1 MVLGDLMR
9 ALHDEI
15 VPKLSIAMGKLELNE
30 NQWLNSL
37 GSSTDKTHGDITL
50 PCHTF
55 SKFFRK
61 SPNDIAIEIANNLG
75 PELSEIV
82 EINIVNGFLN
92 FKARNSWISKKISS
106 MNLDPRLGVG
116 LENRKTI
123 VIDYSSPNIAKRMH
137 VGHLRSTVIGDA
149 LSRILSFKGH
159 NVVGENHIG
168 DWGTPFGMLI
178 EHFIECDKNNIGD
191 IDLSTFYR
199 EARYKFENIDN
210 FALRSR
216 KRVVKLQSRDEET
229 IDLWQKLVDLSL
241 VNFNLIYQML
251 GVLLNDDNL
260 AGESIYEDLLP
271 EVVKRLESK
280 NLIVESEGALVVFP
294 DGWYNRENDPLP
306 LIIRKSDG
314 GYNYATT
321 DLACIINR
329 VESIECNE
337 MLYVVGAEQSQ
348 HFSMVFQVAKDAEF
362 MDETIKAVHVPFGL
376 VMGSDGKKLASRE
389 GKVIT
394 LKELLEESVL
404 RAEKLIIEKN
414 PSMSALERNKVSKMI
429 GIGAIKYAD
438 LSIDRNKNYVFDW
451 DKMLSFDGNTAP
463 YLQYAHARICSIFR
477 KSSVSRESTIYS
489 EILVVNDF
497 EKSLSKS
504 IIRFSESIDE
514 TINSYSPHRLA
525 VYLHHLAQDFA
536 SFYEN
541 CPVLDTNDETTM
553 NSRLALCNLTARTLK
568 KGLEL
573 LGIETPTNM

>member
-1 MVLGDLMR
+1 MR
-9 ALHDEI
+9 ELHNEI
-15 VPKLSIAMGKLELNE
+15 VPKLSTAMVKLGLNE

-50 PCHTF
+50 PCHTL
-55 SKFFRK
+55 SKILRK
-61 SPNDIAIEIANNLG
+61 SPNDIAIEIANNTDS
-75 PELSEIV
+75 ELSEIV

-92 FKARNSWISKKISS
+92 FKAKNSWISKKVSS
-106 MNLDPRLGVG
+106 MNSDPRLGVE
-116 LENRKTI
+116 LEDRKTI

-149 LSRILSFKGH
+149 LSRIFSFKGH

-178 EHFIECDKNNIGD
+178 EHFIECDNNNVGE
-191 IDLSTFYR
+191 IDLSTFYK
-199 EARYKFENIDN
+199 EARYKFDN
-210 FALRSR
+210 VDDFALRSR
-216 KRVVKLQSRDEET
+216 QRVVKLQSRDAET
-229 IDLWQKLVDLSL
+229 IDLWQKLVDFSL
-241 VNFNLIYQML
+241 VNFNSVYQML

-271 EVVKRLESK
+271 EVVKRLESQD
-280 NLIVESEGALVVFP
+280 LIVESEGALVVFP
-294 DGWYNRENDPLP
+294 DGWYNRENEPLP
-306 LIIRKSDG
+306 LIIRKGDG

-348 HFSMVFQVAKDAEF
+348 HFSMVFQVANDAKF
-362 MDETIKAVHVPFGL
+362 MDEKIKAVHVSFGL

-389 GKVIT
+389 GKAIT
-394 LKELLEESVL
+394 LEELLEESVN
-404 RAEKLIIEKN
+404 RAEKLILEKN
-414 PSMSALERNKVSKMI
+414 SSMSDSDRKKVSKMI

-451 DKMLSFDGNTAP
+451 DKMLSFEGNTAP

-477 KSSVSRESTIYS
+477 KSSIPRESTFNS

-504 IIRFSESIDE
+504 IIGFSESIDE

-541 CPVLDTNDETTM
+541 CPVLVSNDEAKM

-568 KGLEL
+568 TGLGL
-573 LGIETPTNM
+573 LGIETPENM

>member
-1 MVLGDLMR
+1 MR
-9 ALHDEI
+9 ELHNEI
-15 VPKLSIAMGKLELNE
+15 VPKLSTAMVELGLNE

-50 PCHTF
+50 PCHTL
-55 SKFFRK
+55 SKILRK
-61 SPNDIAIEIANNLG
+61 SPNDIAIAIANNLDS
-75 PELSEIV
+75 ELSEIA

-92 FKARNSWISKKISS
+92 FKAKNSWISKKISS
-106 MNLDPRLGVG
+106 MNSDPRLGVE

-149 LSRILSFKGH
+149 LSRIFSFKGH

-178 EHFIECDKNNIGD
+178 EHFIECDNNNVGE
-191 IDLSTFYR
+191 IDLSTFYK
-199 EARYKFENIDN
+199 EARYKFENIDD

-216 KRVVKLQSRDEET
+216 QRVVKLQSRDAET
-229 IDLWQKLVDLSL
+229 IDLWQKLVDFSL
-241 VNFNLIYQML
+241 VNFNSVYQML

-271 EVVKRLESK
+271 EVVKRLESQD
-280 NLIVESEGALVVFP
+280 LIVESEGALVVFP
-294 DGWYNRENDPLP
+294 DGWYNRENEPLP
-306 LIIRKSDG
+306 LIIRKGDG

-348 HFSMVFQVAKDAEF
+348 HFSMVFQVAKDAKF
-362 MDETIKAVHVPFGL
+362 MDEKTRAVHVSFGL

-389 GKVIT
+389 GKAIT
-394 LKELLEESVL
+394 LEELLEESVN
-404 RAEKLIIEKN
+404 RAEKLILEKN
-414 PSMSALERNKVSKMI
+414 SSMSDSDRKKVSKMI

-477 KSSVSRESTIYS
+477 KSSISRESTFNS

-504 IIRFSESIDE
+504 LIGFSESIDE

-541 CPVLDTNDETTM
+541 CPVLISNDEAKM

-568 KGLEL
+568 TGLGL
-573 LGIETPTNM
+573 LGIETPENM

>member
-9 ALHDEI
+9 ELHNEI
-15 VPKLSIAMGKLELNE
+15 VPKLSTAMVKLGLND
-30 NQWLNSL
+30 NQWLSSL

-50 PCHTF
+50 PCHPL
-55 SKFFRK
+55 SKILRK
-61 SPNDIAIEIANNLG
+61 SPNDIAIEIANNLDS
-75 PELSEIV
+75 ELSEIV

-92 FKARNSWISKKISS
+92 FKAKNSWISKKISS
-106 MNLDPRLGVG
+106 MNSDPRLGVE

-123 VIDYSSPNIAKRMH
+123 VIDYSSPNIAKKMH

-149 LSRILSFKGH
+149 LSRIFSFKGH

-178 EHFIECDKNNIGD
+178 EHFIECDNNNVGEIE
-191 IDLSTFYR
+191 LSTFYK

-216 KRVVKLQSRDEET
+216 QRVVKLQSRDAET
-229 IDLWQKLVDLSL
+229 IDLWQKLVDFSL
-241 VNFNLIYQML
+241 VNFNSVYQML

-271 EVVKRLESK
+271 EVVKRLESQ

-294 DGWYNRENDPLP
+294 DGWYNRENEPLP
-306 LIIRKSDG
+306 LIIRKGDG

-348 HFSMVFQVAKDAEF
+348 HFSMVFQVAKDAKF
-362 MDETIKAVHVPFGL
+362 MDEKIKAVHVSFGL

-389 GKVIT
+389 GKAIT
-394 LKELLEESVL
+394 LKELLEESVN
-404 RAEKLIIEKN
+404 RAEKLILEKN
-414 PSMSALERNKVSKMI
+414 SSMSDSDRKKISKMI

-477 KSSVSRESTIYS
+477 KSSISRESTFNS

-504 IIRFSESIDE
+504 IIGFSESIDE

-541 CPVLDTNDETTM
+541 CPVLVSNDETQM

-568 KGLEL
+568 TGLGL
-573 LGIETPTNM
+573 LGIETPENM

>member
-9 ALHDEI
+9 ELHNEI
-15 VPKLSIAMGKLELNE
+15 VPKLSTAMVKLGLND
-30 NQWLNSL
+30 NQWLSSL

-50 PCHTF
+50 PCHTL
-55 SKFFRK
+55 SKILRK
-61 SPNDIAIEIANNLG
+61 SPNDIAIEIANNLDS
-75 PELSEIV
+75 ELSEIV

-92 FKARNSWISKKISS
+92 FKAKNSWISKKISS
-106 MNLDPRLGVG
+106 MNSDPRLGVE

-123 VIDYSSPNIAKRMH
+123 VIDYSSPNIAKKMH

-149 LSRILSFKGH
+149 LSRIFSFKGH

-178 EHFIECDKNNIGD
+178 EHFIECDNNNVGEIE
-191 IDLSTFYR
+191 LSTFYK
-199 EARYKFENIDN
+199 EARYKFENIDD

-216 KRVVKLQSRDEET
+216 QRVVKLQSRDAET
-229 IDLWQKLVDLSL
+229 IDLWQKLVDFSL
-241 VNFNLIYQML
+241 VNFNSVYQML

-271 EVVKRLESK
+271 EVVKRLESQ

-294 DGWYNRENDPLP
+294 DGWYNRENEPLP
-306 LIIRKSDG
+306 LIIRKGDG

-348 HFSMVFQVAKDAEF
+348 HFSMVFQVAKDAKF
-362 MDETIKAVHVPFGL
+362 MDEKIKAVHVSFGL

-389 GKVIT
+389 GKAIT
-394 LKELLEESVL
+394 LKELLEESVN
-404 RAEKLIIEKN
+404 RAEKLILEKN
-414 PSMSALERNKVSKMI
+414 SSMSDSDRKKISKMI

-477 KSSVSRESTIYS
+477 KSSISRESTFNS
-489 EILVVNDF
+489 EILVINDF

-504 IIRFSESIDE
+504 IIGFSESIDE

-541 CPVLDTNDETTM
+541 CPVLVSNDETQM

-568 KGLEL
+568 TGLGL
-573 LGIETPTNM
+573 LGIETPENM

>member
-1 MVLGDLMR
+1 MR
-9 ALHDEI
+9 ELHNEI
-15 VPKLSIAMGKLELNE
+15 VPKLSTAMVKLGLNE

-37 GSSTDKTHGDITL
+37 GSSTDRTHGDITL
-50 PCHTF
+50 PCHTL
-55 SKFFRK
+55 SKILRK
-61 SPNDIAIEIANNLG
+61 SPNDIAIAIANNLDS
-75 PELSEIV
+75 ELSEIA

-92 FKARNSWISKKISS
+92 FKAQNSWISKKISS
-106 MNLDPRLGVG
+106 MNSDPRLGVD
-116 LENRKTI
+116 LENGKTI

-178 EHFIECDKNNIGD
+178 EHFIECDNNNVGE
-191 IDLSTFYR
+191 IDLSTFYK
-199 EARYKFENIDN
+199 EARYKFENIDD

-216 KRVVKLQSRDEET
+216 QRVVKLQSRDAET
-229 IDLWQKLVDLSL
+229 IDLWQKLVDFSL
-241 VNFNLIYQML
+241 VNFNSVYQML

-271 EVVKRLESK
+271 EVVKRLESQ

-294 DGWYNRENDPLP
+294 DGWYNRENEPLP
-306 LIIRKSDG
+306 LIIRKGDG

-348 HFSMVFQVAKDAEF
+348 HFSMVFQVAKDAKF
-362 MDETIKAVHVPFGL
+362 MDEKIKAVHVSFGL

-389 GKVIT
+389 GKAIT
-394 LKELLEESVL
+394 LEELLEESVN
-404 RAEKLIIEKN
+404 RAEKLILEKN
-414 PSMSALERNKVSKMI
+414 SSMSDSDRKKVSKMI

-477 KSSVSRESTIYS
+477 KSSISRESTFNS

-504 IIRFSESIDE
+504 LIGFSESIDE

-541 CPVLDTNDETTM
+541 CPVLVSNDEAKM

-568 KGLEL
+568 TGLGL
-573 LGIETPTNM
+573 LGIETPENM

>member
-9 ALHDEI
+9 ELHNEI
-15 VPKLSIAMGKLELNE
+15 VPKLSTAMVKLGLNE

-50 PCHTF
+50 PCHTL
-55 SKFFRK
+55 SKILRK
-61 SPNDIAIEIANNLG
+61 SPNDIAIAIANNLDS
-75 PELSEIV
+75 ELSDIA

-92 FKARNSWISKKISS
+92 FKAQNSWISKKISS
-106 MNLDPRLGVG
+106 MNSDPRLGVE

-149 LSRILSFKGH
+149 LSRIFSFKGH

-178 EHFIECDKNNIGD
+178 EHFIECDNNNVGE
-191 IDLSTFYR
+191 IDLSTFYK
-199 EARYKFENIDN
+199 EARYKFENIDD

-216 KRVVKLQSRDEET
+216 QRVVKLQSRDAET
-229 IDLWQKLVDLSL
+229 IDLWQKLVDFSL
-241 VNFNLIYQML
+241 VNFNSVYQML

-271 EVVKRLESK
+271 EVVKRLESQG
-280 NLIVESEGALVVFP
+280 LIVESEGALVVFP
-294 DGWYNRENDPLP
+294 DGWYNRENEPLP
-306 LIIRKSDG
+306 LIIRKGDG

-348 HFSMVFQVAKDAEF
+348 HFSMVFQVAKDAKF
-362 MDETIKAVHVPFGL
+362 MDEKIKAVHVSFGL

-389 GKVIT
+389 GKAIT
-394 LKELLEESVL
+394 LEELLEESVN
-404 RAEKLIIEKN
+404 RAEKLILEKN
-414 PSMSALERNKVSKMI
+414 SSMSESDRKKVSKMI

-477 KSSVSRESTIYS
+477 KSSIPRESTFNS

-504 IIRFSESIDE
+504 IIGFSESIDE

-525 VYLHHLAQDFA
+525 IYLHHLAQDFA

-541 CPVLDTNDETTM
+541 CPVLVSNDEAKM

-568 KGLEL
+568 TGLGL
-573 LGIETPTNM
+573 LGIETPENM

>member
-1 MVLGDLMR
+1 MR
-9 ALHDEI
+9 ELHNEI
-15 VPKLSIAMGKLELNE
+15 VPKLSTAMVKLGLNE

-37 GSSTDKTHGDITL
+37 GSSTDRTHGDITL
-50 PCHTF
+50 PCHTL
-55 SKFFRK
+55 SKILRK
-61 SPNDIAIEIANNLG
+61 SPNDIAIAIANNLDS
-75 PELSEIV
+75 ELSEIA

-92 FKARNSWISKKISS
+92 FKAQNSWISKKISS
-106 MNLDPRLGVG
+106 MNSDPRLGVD
-116 LENRKTI
+116 LENGKTI

-178 EHFIECDKNNIGD
+178 EHFIECDNNNVGE
-191 IDLSTFYR
+191 IDLSTFYK
-199 EARYKFENIDN
+199 EARYKFENIDD

-216 KRVVKLQSRDEET
+216 QRVVKLQSRDAET
-229 IDLWQKLVDLSL
+229 IDLWKKLVDFSL
-241 VNFNLIYQML
+241 VNFNSVYQML

-271 EVVKRLESK
+271 EVVKRLESQD
-280 NLIVESEGALVVFP
+280 LIVESEGALVVFP
-294 DGWYNRENDPLP
+294 DGWYNRENEPLP
-306 LIIRKSDG
+306 LIIRKGDG

-348 HFSMVFQVAKDAEF
+348 HFSMIFQVAKDAKF
-362 MDETIKAVHVPFGL
+362 MDEKIKAVHVSFGL

-389 GKVIT
+389 GKAIT
-394 LKELLEESVL
+394 LKELLEESVN
-404 RAEKLIIEKN
+404 RAEKLILEKN
-414 PSMSALERNKVSKMI
+414 SSMSDSDRKKVSKMI

-477 KSSVSRESTIYS
+477 KSSISRESTFNS

-504 IIRFSESIDE
+504 IIGFSESIDE

-541 CPVLDTNDETTM
+541 CPVLVSNDEAKM

-568 KGLEL
+568 TGLGL
-573 LGIETPTNM
+573 LGIETPENM

>member
-1 MVLGDLMR
+1 MR
-9 ALHDEI
+9 ELLNEI
-15 VPKLSIAMGKLELNE
+15 VPNLSVAMEKLELNDD
-30 NQWLNSL
+30 QWVNLL
-37 GSSTDKTHGDITL
+37 GNSTDKVHGDITL

-55 SKFFRK
+55 SKFLRK

-75 PELSEIV
+75 SELSEISD
-82 EINIVNGFLN
+82 INIVNGFLN
-92 FKARNSWISKKISS
+92 FKAKNSWISKKISS
-106 MNLDPRLGVG
+106 LNSDPRLGVE
-116 LENRKTI
+116 LENSKTI

-149 LSRILSFKGH
+149 LSRILLFKGH

-178 EHFIECDKNNIGD
+178 EHFIECDNNNVGE
-191 IDLSTFYR
+191 IDLSTFYK
-199 EARYKFENIDN
+199 EARYKFDNIDE

-216 KRVVKLQSRDEET
+216 KRVVKLQSRDPET
-229 IDLWQKLVDLSL
+229 IDLWQNLVDYSL
-241 VNFNLIYQML
+241 VHFNSVYQML
-251 GVLLNDDNL
+251 GVLLDDDNL
-260 AGESIYEDLLP
+260 AGESMFEELLP

-294 DGWYNRENDPLP
+294 DGWYNRENEPLP
-306 LIIRKSDG
+306 LIIRKGDG

-329 VESIECNE
+329 VESIGCNE

-362 MDETIKAVHVPFGL
+362 MGEEIKAVHVPFGL

-389 GKVIT
+389 GKAIT
-394 LKELLEESVL
+394 LKELLEESVT
-404 RAEKLIIEKN
+404 RAEKLILEKN
-414 PSMSALERNKVSKMI
+414 PSMPDSDRSKVSRMI

-451 DKMLSFDGNTAP
+451 NKMLSFDGNTAP

-477 KSSVSRESTIYS
+477 RTSISRESTIDS

-504 IIRFSESIDE
+504 IIGFSESIDE

-541 CPVLDTNDETTM
+541 CPVLVSDDENTM

-568 KGLEL
+568 TGLGL
-573 LGIETPTNM
+573 LGIETPENM

>member
-1 MVLGDLMR
+1 MKE
-9 ALHDEI
+9 LHNEI
-15 VPKLSIAMGKLELNE
+15 VPKLSTAMMKLGLNE

-50 PCHTF
+50 PCHTL
-55 SKFFRK
+55 SKILRK
-61 SPNDIAIEIANNLG
+61 SPNDIAIEIANNIDS
-75 PELSEIV
+75 ELSEIV

-92 FKARNSWISKKISS
+92 FKAKNSWISKKVSS
-106 MNLDPRLGVG
+106 MNSDPRLGVE
-116 LENRKTI
+116 LEDRKTI

-149 LSRILSFKGH
+149 LSRIFSFKGH

-178 EHFIECDKNNIGD
+178 EHFIECDNNNVGE
-191 IDLSTFYR
+191 IDLSTFYK
-199 EARYKFENIDN
+199 EARYKFDN
-210 FALRSR
+210 VDDFALRSR
-216 KRVVKLQSRDEET
+216 QRVVKLQSRDAET
-229 IDLWQKLVDLSL
+229 IDLWQKLVDFSL
-241 VNFNLIYQML
+241 VNFNSVYQML

-271 EVVKRLESK
+271 EVVKRLESR

-294 DGWYNRENDPLP
+294 EGWFNRENEPLP
-306 LIIRKSDG
+306 LIIRKGDG

-362 MDETIKAVHVPFGL
+362 MDEKIKAVHVSFGL

-389 GKVIT
+389 GKAIT
-394 LKELLEESVL
+394 LKELLEESVN
-404 RAEKLIIEKN
+404 RAEKLILEKN
-414 PSMSALERNKVSKMI
+414 SSMSDSDRKKVSKMI

-477 KSSVSRESTIYS
+477 KSSISRESTFNS

-541 CPVLDTNDETTM
+541 CPVLDSNDEVKM

-568 KGLEL
+568 IGLGL
-573 LGIETPTNM
+573 LGIETPENM

>member
-1 MVLGDLMR
+1 MR
-9 ALHDEI
+9 ELHNEI
-15 VPKLSIAMGKLELNE
+15 VPKLSTAMVKLGLNE

-37 GSSTDKTHGDITL
+37 GSSTDRTHGDITL
-50 PCHTF
+50 PCHTL
-55 SKFFRK
+55 SKILRK
-61 SPNDIAIEIANNLG
+61 SPNDIAIAIANNLDS
-75 PELSEIV
+75 ELSEIA

-92 FKARNSWISKKISS
+92 FKAQNSWISKKISS
-106 MNLDPRLGVG
+106 MNSDPRLGVD
-116 LENRKTI
+116 LENGKTI

-178 EHFIECDKNNIGD
+178 EHFIECDNSNVGEIE
-191 IDLSTFYR
+191 LSTFYK
-199 EARYKFENIDN
+199 EARYKFENIDD

-216 KRVVKLQSRDEET
+216 QRVVKLQSRDAET
-229 IDLWQKLVDLSL
+229 IDLWKKLVDFSL
-241 VNFNLIYQML
+241 VNFNSVYQML

-271 EVVKRLESK
+271 EVVKRLESQD
-280 NLIVESEGALVVFP
+280 LIVESEGALVVFP
-294 DGWYNRENDPLP
+294 DGWYNRENEPLP
-306 LIIRKSDG
+306 LIIRKGDG

-348 HFSMVFQVAKDAEF
+348 HFSMIFQVAKDAKF
-362 MDETIKAVHVPFGL
+362 MDEKIKAVHVSFGL

-389 GKVIT
+389 GKAIT
-394 LKELLEESVL
+394 LEELLEESVN
-404 RAEKLIIEKN
+404 RAEKLILEKN
-414 PSMSALERNKVSKMI
+414 SSMSDSDRKKVSKMI

-477 KSSVSRESTIYS
+477 KSSISRESTFNS

-504 IIRFSESIDE
+504 IIGFSESIDE

-541 CPVLDTNDETTM
+541 CPVLVSNDEAKM

-568 KGLEL
+568 TGLGL
-573 LGIETPTNM
+573 LGIETPENM

>member
-9 ALHDEI
+9 ELHNEI
-15 VPKLSIAMGKLELNE
+15 VPKLSTAMMKLGLNE

-50 PCHTF
+50 PCHTL
-55 SKFFRK
+55 SKILRK
-61 SPNDIAIEIANNLG
+61 SPNDIAIAIANNLDS
-75 PELSEIV
+75 ELSEIA

-92 FKARNSWISKKISS
+92 FKAKNSWISKKISS
-106 MNLDPRLGVG
+106 MNSDPRLGVE

-149 LSRILSFKGH
+149 LSRIFSFKGH

-178 EHFIECDKNNIGD
+178 EHFIECDNNNVGE
-191 IDLSTFYR
+191 IDLSTFYK
-199 EARYKFENIDN
+199 EARYKFENIDD

-216 KRVVKLQSRDEET
+216 QRVVKLQSRDAET
-229 IDLWQKLVDLSL
+229 IDLWQKLVDFSL
-241 VNFNLIYQML
+241 VNFNSVYQML

-271 EVVKRLESK
+271 EVVKRLESQD
-280 NLIVESEGALVVFP
+280 LIVESEGALVVFP
-294 DGWYNRENDPLP
+294 DGWYNRENEPLP
-306 LIIRKSDG
+306 LIIRKGDG

-348 HFSMVFQVAKDAEF
+348 HFSMVFQVAKDAKF
-362 MDETIKAVHVPFGL
+362 MDEKTKAVHVSFGL

-389 GKVIT
+389 GKAIT
-394 LKELLEESVL
+394 LEELLEESVN
-404 RAEKLIIEKN
+404 RAEKLILEKN
-414 PSMSALERNKVSKMI
+414 SSMSDSDRKKVSKMI

-477 KSSVSRESTIYS
+477 KSSISRESTFNS

-504 IIRFSESIDE
+504 IIGFSESIDE

-541 CPVLDTNDETTM
+541 CPVLISNDEAKM

-568 KGLEL
+568 TGLGL
-573 LGIETPTNM
+573 LGIETPENM

>member
-1 MVLGDLMR
+1 MR
-9 ALHDEI
+9 ELHNEI
-15 VPKLSIAMGKLELNE
+15 VPKLSTAMVKLGLND
-30 NQWLNSL
+30 NQWLSSL

-50 PCHTF
+50 PCHTL
-55 SKFFRK
+55 SKILRK
-61 SPNDIAIEIANNLG
+61 SPNDIAIEIANNLDS
-75 PELSEIV
+75 ELSEIV
-82 EINIVNGFLN
+82 DINIVNGFLN
-92 FKARNSWISKKISS
+92 FKAKNSWISKKISS
-106 MNLDPRLGVG
+106 MNSDPRLGVE

-149 LSRILSFKGH
+149 LSRIYSFKGH

-178 EHFIECDKNNIGD
+178 EHFIECDNSNVGEIE
-191 IDLSTFYR
+191 LSTFYK
-199 EARYKFENIDN
+199 EARYKFENIDD

-216 KRVVKLQSRDEET
+216 QRVVKLQSRDAET
-229 IDLWQKLVDLSL
+229 IDLWQKLVDFSL
-241 VNFNLIYQML
+241 VNFNSVYQML

-271 EVVKRLESK
+271 EVVKRLESQ

-294 DGWYNRENDPLP
+294 DGWYNRENEPLP
-306 LIIRKSDG
+306 LIIRKGDG

-348 HFSMVFQVAKDAEF
+348 HFSMVFQVAKDAKF
-362 MDETIKAVHVPFGL
+362 MDEKIKAVHVSFGL

-389 GKVIT
+389 GKAIT
-394 LKELLEESVL
+394 LKELLEESVN
-404 RAEKLIIEKN
+404 RAEKLILEKN
-414 PSMSALERNKVSKMI
+414 SSMSDSDRKKISKMI

-477 KSSVSRESTIYS
+477 KSSISRESTFNS

-504 IIRFSESIDE
+504 LIGFSESIDE

-541 CPVLDTNDETTM
+541 CPVLVSNDETQM

-568 KGLEL
+568 TGLGL
-573 LGIETPTNM
+573 LGIETPENM

>member
-9 ALHDEI
+9 ELHNEI
-15 VPKLSIAMGKLELNE
+15 VPKLSTAMVELGLNE

-50 PCHTF
+50 PCHTL
-55 SKFFRK
+55 SKILRK
-61 SPNDIAIEIANNLG
+61 SPNDIAIAIANNLDS
-75 PELSEIV
+75 ELSEIA

-92 FKARNSWISKKISS
+92 FKAKNSWISKKISS
-106 MNLDPRLGVG
+106 MNSDPRLGVE

-149 LSRILSFKGH
+149 LSRIFSFKGH

-178 EHFIECDKNNIGD
+178 EHFIECDNNNVGE
-191 IDLSTFYR
+191 IDLSTFYK
-199 EARYKFENIDN
+199 EARYKFENIDD

-216 KRVVKLQSRDEET
+216 QRVVKLQSRDAET
-229 IDLWQKLVDLSL
+229 IDLWQKLVDFSL
-241 VNFNLIYQML
+241 VNFNSVYQML

-271 EVVKRLESK
+271 EVVKRLESQD
-280 NLIVESEGALVVFP
+280 LIVESEGALVVFP
-294 DGWYNRENDPLP
+294 DGWYNRENEPLP
-306 LIIRKSDG
+306 LIIRKGDG

-348 HFSMVFQVAKDAEF
+348 HFSMVFQVAKDAKF
-362 MDETIKAVHVPFGL
+362 MDEKTKAVHVSFGL

-389 GKVIT
+389 GKAIT
-394 LKELLEESVL
+394 LEELLEESVN
-404 RAEKLIIEKN
+404 RAEKLILEKN
-414 PSMSALERNKVSKMI
+414 SSMSDSDRKKVSKMI

-477 KSSVSRESTIYS
+477 KSSISRESTFNS

-504 IIRFSESIDE
+504 IIRFSE
-514 TINSYSPHRLA
+514 
-525 VYLHHLAQDFA
+525 
-536 SFYEN
+536 
-541 CPVLDTNDETTM
+541 
-553 NSRLALCNLTARTLK
+553 
-568 KGLEL
+568 
-573 LGIETPTNM
+573 

>member
-1 MVLGDLMR
+1 MR
-9 ALHDEI
+9 ELHNEI
-15 VPKLSIAMGKLELNE
+15 VPKLSTAMVELGLNE

-50 PCHTF
+50 PCHTL
-55 SKFFRK
+55 SKILRK
-61 SPNDIAIEIANNLG
+61 SPNDIAIAIANNLDS
-75 PELSEIV
+75 ELSEIA

-92 FKARNSWISKKISS
+92 FKAKNSWISKKISS
-106 MNLDPRLGVG
+106 MNSDPRLGVE

-149 LSRILSFKGH
+149 LSRIFSFKGH

-178 EHFIECDKNNIGD
+178 EHFIECDNNNVGE
-191 IDLSTFYR
+191 IDLSTFYK
-199 EARYKFENIDN
+199 EARYKFENIDD

-216 KRVVKLQSRDEET
+216 QRVVKLQSRDAET
-229 IDLWQKLVDLSL
+229 IDLWQKLVDFSL
-241 VNFNLIYQML
+241 VNFNSVYQML

-271 EVVKRLESK
+271 EVVKRLESQD
-280 NLIVESEGALVVFP
+280 LIVESEGALVVFP
-294 DGWYNRENDPLP
+294 DGWYNRENEPLP
-306 LIIRKSDG
+306 LIIRKGDG

-348 HFSMVFQVAKDAEF
+348 HFSMVFQVAKDAKF
-362 MDETIKAVHVPFGL
+362 MDEKIKAVHVSFGL

-389 GKVIT
+389 GKAIT
-394 LKELLEESVL
+394 LEELLEESVN
-404 RAEKLIIEKN
+404 RAEKLILEKN
-414 PSMSALERNKVSKMI
+414 SSMSESDRKKVSKMI

-477 KSSVSRESTIYS
+477 KSSISRESTFNS

-504 IIRFSESIDE
+504 IIGFSESIDE

-541 CPVLDTNDETTM
+541 CPVLISNDEAKM

-568 KGLEL
+568 TGLGL
-573 LGIETPTNM
+573 LGIETPENM

>member
-1 MVLGDLMR
+1 MR
-9 ALHDEI
+9 ELHNEI
-15 VPKLSIAMGKLELNE
+15 VPKLSTAMVKLGLNE

-50 PCHTF
+50 PCHTL
-55 SKFFRK
+55 SKILRK
-61 SPNDIAIEIANNLG
+61 SPNDIAIAIANNLDS
-75 PELSEIV
+75 ELSEIA

-92 FKARNSWISKKISS
+92 FKAKNSWISKKISS
-106 MNLDPRLGVG
+106 MNSDPRLGVE

-149 LSRILSFKGH
+149 LSRIFSFKGH

-178 EHFIECDKNNIGD
+178 EHFIECDNNNIGE
-191 IDLSTFYR
+191 IELSTFYK
-199 EARYKFENIDN
+199 EARYKFENIDD

-216 KRVVKLQSRDEET
+216 QRVVKLQSRDAET
-229 IDLWQKLVDLSL
+229 IDLWQKLVDFSL
-241 VNFNLIYQML
+241 VNFNSVYQML

-271 EVVKRLESK
+271 EVVKRLESQD
-280 NLIVESEGALVVFP
+280 LIVESEGALVVFP
-294 DGWYNRENDPLP
+294 DGWYNRENEPLP
-306 LIIRKSDG
+306 LIIRKGDG

-348 HFSMVFQVAKDAEF
+348 HFSMVFQVANDAKF
-362 MDETIKAVHVPFGL
+362 MDEKIKAVHVSFGL

-389 GKVIT
+389 GKAIT
-394 LKELLEESVL
+394 LEELLEESVN
-404 RAEKLIIEKN
+404 RAEKLILEKN
-414 PSMSALERNKVSKMI
+414 SSMSDSDRKKVSKMI

-451 DKMLSFDGNTAP
+451 DKMLSFEGNTAP

-477 KSSVSRESTIYS
+477 KSSISRESTFNS

-504 IIRFSESIDE
+504 IIGFSESIDE

-541 CPVLDTNDETTM
+541 CPVLVSNDEAKM

-568 KGLEL
+568 TGLGL
-573 LGIETPTNM
+573 LGIETPENM

>member
-1 MVLGDLMR
+1 MR
-9 ALHDEI
+9 ELHNEI
-15 VPKLSIAMGKLELNE
+15 VPKLSTAMVKLGLNE

-50 PCHTF
+50 PCHTL
-55 SKFFRK
+55 SKILRK
-61 SPNDIAIEIANNLG
+61 SPNDIAIAIANNLDS
-75 PELSEIV
+75 ELSEIA

-92 FKARNSWISKKISS
+92 FKAQNSWISKKISS
-106 MNLDPRLGVG
+106 MNSDPRLGVE

-123 VIDYSSPNIAKRMH
+123 VIDYSSPNIAKKMH

-149 LSRILSFKGH
+149 LSRIFSFKGH

-178 EHFIECDKNNIGD
+178 EHFIECDNNNVGE
-191 IDLSTFYR
+191 IDLSTFYK
-199 EARYKFENIDN
+199 EARYKFENIDD

-216 KRVVKLQSRDEET
+216 QRVVKLQSRDAET
-229 IDLWQKLVDLSL
+229 IDLWQKLVDFSL
-241 VNFNLIYQML
+241 VNFNSVYQML

-271 EVVKRLESK
+271 EVVKRLESQD
-280 NLIVESEGALVVFP
+280 LIVESEGALVVFP
-294 DGWYNRENDPLP
+294 DGWYNRENEPLP
-306 LIIRKSDG
+306 LIIRKGDG

-348 HFSMVFQVAKDAEF
+348 HFSMVFQVAKDAKF
-362 MDETIKAVHVPFGL
+362 MDEKIKAVHVSFGL

-389 GKVIT
+389 GKAIT
-394 LKELLEESVL
+394 LEELLEESVN
-404 RAEKLIIEKN
+404 RAEKLILEKN
-414 PSMSALERNKVSKMI
+414 SSMSESDRKTVSKMI

-477 KSSVSRESTIYS
+477 KSSIPRESTFNS

-504 IIRFSESIDE
+504 IIGFSESIDE

-541 CPVLDTNDETTM
+541 CPVLVSNDEAKM

-568 KGLEL
+568 TGLGL
-573 LGIETPTNM
+573 LGIETPENM

>member
-1 MVLGDLMR
+1 MR
-9 ALHDEI
+9 ELHNEI
-15 VPKLSIAMGKLELNE
+15 VPKLSTAMVELGLNE

-50 PCHTF
+50 PCHTL
-55 SKFFRK
+55 SKILRK
-61 SPNDIAIEIANNLG
+61 SPNDIAIAIANNLDS
-75 PELSEIV
+75 ELSEIA

-92 FKARNSWISKKISS
+92 FKAQNSWISKKISS
-106 MNLDPRLGVG
+106 MNSDPRLGVE

-149 LSRILSFKGH
+149 LSRIFSFKGH

-178 EHFIECDKNNIGD
+178 EHFIECDNNNVGE
-191 IDLSTFYR
+191 IDLSTFYK
-199 EARYKFENIDN
+199 EARYKFENIDD

-216 KRVVKLQSRDEET
+216 QRVVKLQSRDAET
-229 IDLWQKLVDLSL
+229 IDLWQKLVDFSL
-241 VNFNLIYQML
+241 VNFNSVYQML

-271 EVVKRLESK
+271 EVVKRLESQD
-280 NLIVESEGALVVFP
+280 LIVESEGALVVFP
-294 DGWYNRENDPLP
+294 DGWYNRENEPLP
-306 LIIRKSDG
+306 LIIRKGDG

-348 HFSMVFQVAKDAEF
+348 HFSMVFQVAKDAKF
-362 MDETIKAVHVPFGL
+362 MDEKIKAVHVSFGL

-389 GKVIT
+389 GKAIT
-394 LKELLEESVL
+394 LEELLEESVN
-404 RAEKLIIEKN
+404 RAEKLILEKN
-414 PSMSALERNKVSKMI
+414 SSMSESDRKKVSKMI

-477 KSSVSRESTIYS
+477 KSSIPRESTFNS

-497 EKSLSKS
+497 EESLSKS
-504 IIRFSESIDE
+504 IIGFSESIDE

-536 SFYEN
+536 SFYAN
-541 CPVLDTNDETTM
+541 CPVLVSNDEAKM

-568 KGLEL
+568 TGLGL
-573 LGIETPTNM
+573 LGIETPENM

>member
-1 MVLGDLMR
+1 MR
-9 ALHDEI
+9 ELHNEI
-15 VPKLSIAMGKLELNE
+15 VPKLSTAMVELGLNE

-50 PCHTF
+50 PCHTL
-55 SKFFRK
+55 SKILRK
-61 SPNDIAIEIANNLG
+61 SPNDIAIAIANNLDS
-75 PELSEIV
+75 ELSEIA

-92 FKARNSWISKKISS
+92 FKAKNSWISKKISS
-106 MNLDPRLGVG
+106 MNSDPRLGVE

-149 LSRILSFKGH
+149 LSRIFSFKGH

-178 EHFIECDKNNIGD
+178 EHFIECDNNNVGEIE
-191 IDLSTFYR
+191 LSTFYK
-199 EARYKFENIDN
+199 EARYKFENIDD

-216 KRVVKLQSRDEET
+216 QRVVKLQSRDAET
-229 IDLWQKLVDLSL
+229 IDLWQKLVDFSL
-241 VNFNLIYQML
+241 VNFNSVYQML

-271 EVVKRLESK
+271 EVVKRLESQ

-294 DGWYNRENDPLP
+294 DGWFNRENEPLP
-306 LIIRKSDG
+306 LIIRKGDG

-348 HFSMVFQVAKDAEF
+348 HFSMVFQVAKDAKF
-362 MDETIKAVHVPFGL
+362 MDEKTRAVHVSFGL

-389 GKVIT
+389 GKAIT
-394 LKELLEESVL
+394 LEELLEESVN
-404 RAEKLIIEKN
+404 RAEKLILEKN
-414 PSMSALERNKVSKMI
+414 SSMSDSDRKKVSKMI

-477 KSSVSRESTIYS
+477 KSSISRESTFNS

-504 IIRFSESIDE
+504 LIGFSESIDE

-541 CPVLDTNDETTM
+541 CPVLISNDEAKM

-568 KGLEL
+568 TGLGL
-573 LGIETPTNM
+573 LGIETPENM

>member
-9 ALHDEI
+9 ELHNEI
-15 VPKLSIAMGKLELNE
+15 VPKLSTAMVELGLNE

-37 GSSTDKTHGDITL
+37 GSSTDKIHGDITL
-50 PCHTF
+50 PCHTL
-55 SKFFRK
+55 SKILRK
-61 SPNDIAIEIANNLG
+61 SPNDIAIAIANNLDS
-75 PELSEIV
+75 ELSEIA

-92 FKARNSWISKKISS
+92 FKAKNSWISKKISS
-106 MNLDPRLGVG
+106 MNSDPRLGVE

-149 LSRILSFKGH
+149 LSRIFSFKGH

-178 EHFIECDKNNIGD
+178 EHFIECDNNNVGE
-191 IDLSTFYR
+191 IDLSTFYK
-199 EARYKFENIDN
+199 EARYKFENIDD

-216 KRVVKLQSRDEET
+216 QRVVKLQSRDAET
-229 IDLWQKLVDLSL
+229 IDLWQKLVDFSL
-241 VNFNLIYQML
+241 VNFNSVYQLL

-271 EVVKRLESK
+271 EVVKRLESQD
-280 NLIVESEGALVVFP
+280 LIVESEGALVVFP

-306 LIIRKSDG
+306 LIIRKGDG

-348 HFSMVFQVAKDAEF
+348 HFSMVFQVAKDAKF
-362 MDETIKAVHVPFGL
+362 MDEKTKAVHVSFGL

-389 GKVIT
+389 GKAIT
-394 LKELLEESVL
+394 LEELLEESVN
-404 RAEKLIIEKN
+404 RAEKLILEKN
-414 PSMSALERNKVSKMI
+414 SSMSDSDRKKVSKMI

-477 KSSVSRESTIYS
+477 KSSISRESTFNS

-504 IIRFSESIDE
+504 IIGFSESIDE

-541 CPVLDTNDETTM
+541 CPVLISNDEAKM

-568 KGLEL
+568 TGLGL
-573 LGIETPTNM
+573 LGIETPENM

>member
-1 MVLGDLMR
+1 MR
-9 ALHDEI
+9 ELHNEI
-15 VPKLSIAMGKLELNE
+15 VPKLSTTMVKLGLND

-50 PCHTF
+50 PCHPL
-55 SKFFRK
+55 SKILRK
-61 SPNDIAIEIANNLG
+61 SPNDIAIEIANNLDS
-75 PELSEIV
+75 ELSEIV

-92 FKARNSWISKKISS
+92 FKAKNSWISKKISS
-106 MNLDPRLGVG
+106 MNSDPRLGVE

-149 LSRILSFKGH
+149 LSRIFSFKGH
-159 NVVGENHIG
+159 NVIGENHIG

-178 EHFIECDKNNIGD
+178 EHFIECDNNNVGE
-191 IDLSTFYR
+191 IDLSTFYK
-199 EARYKFENIDN
+199 EARYKFENIDD

-216 KRVVKLQSRDEET
+216 QRVVKLQSRDAET
-229 IDLWQKLVDLSL
+229 IDLWQKLVDFSL
-241 VNFNLIYQML
+241 VNFNSVYQML

-271 EVVKRLESK
+271 EVVKRLESQ

-294 DGWYNRENDPLP
+294 DGWYNRENEPLP
-306 LIIRKSDG
+306 LIIRKGDG

-348 HFSMVFQVAKDAEF
+348 HFSMVFQVAKDAKF
-362 MDETIKAVHVPFGL
+362 MDEKIKAVHVSFGL

-389 GKVIT
+389 GKAIT
-394 LKELLEESVL
+394 LKELLEESVN
-404 RAEKLIIEKN
+404 RAEKLILEKN
-414 PSMSALERNKVSKMI
+414 SSMSDSDRKKVSKMI

-477 KSSVSRESTIYS
+477 KSSISRESTFNS
-489 EILVVNDF
+489 EIVVINDF

-504 IIRFSESIDE
+504 IIGFSESIDE

-525 VYLHHLAQDFA
+525 IYLHHLAQDFA

-541 CPVLDTNDETTM
+541 CPVLVSNDEAKM
-553 NSRLALCNLTARTLK
+553 NSRLALCSLTARTLK
-568 KGLEL
+568 TGLGL
-573 LGIETPTNM
+573 LGIETPENM

>member
-1 MVLGDLMR
+1 MR
-9 ALHDEI
+9 ELHNEI
-15 VPKLSIAMGKLELNE
+15 VPKLSTAMVKLGLND

-50 PCHTF
+50 PCHPL
-55 SKFFRK
+55 SKILRK
-61 SPNDIAIEIANNLG
+61 SPNDIAIEIANNLDS
-75 PELSEIV
+75 ELSEIV

-92 FKARNSWISKKISS
+92 FKAKNSWISKKISS
-106 MNLDPRLGVG
+106 MNSDPRLGVE

-149 LSRILSFKGH
+149 LSRIFSFKGH
-159 NVVGENHIG
+159 NVIGENHIG

-178 EHFIECDKNNIGD
+178 EHFIECDNNNVGE
-191 IDLSTFYR
+191 IDLSTFYK
-199 EARYKFENIDN
+199 EARYKFENIDD

-216 KRVVKLQSRDEET
+216 QRVVKLQSRDAET
-229 IDLWQKLVDLSL
+229 IDLWQKLVDFSL
-241 VNFNLIYQML
+241 VNFNSVYQML

-271 EVVKRLESK
+271 EVVKRLESQ

-294 DGWYNRENDPLP
+294 DGWYNRENEPLP
-306 LIIRKSDG
+306 LIIRKGDG

-329 VESIECNE
+329 IESIECNE

-348 HFSMVFQVAKDAEF
+348 HFSMVFQVAKDAKF
-362 MDETIKAVHVPFGL
+362 MDEKIKAVHVSFGL

-389 GKVIT
+389 GKAIT
-394 LKELLEESVL
+394 LKELLEESVN
-404 RAEKLIIEKN
+404 RAEKLILEKN
-414 PSMSALERNKVSKMI
+414 SSMSDSDRKKISKMI

-477 KSSVSRESTIYS
+477 KSSISRESTFNS

-504 IIRFSESIDE
+504 IIGFSESIDE

-525 VYLHHLAQDFA
+525 IYLHHLAQDFA

-541 CPVLDTNDETTM
+541 CPVLVSNDETQM

-568 KGLEL
+568 TGLGL
-573 LGIETPTNM
+573 LGIETPENM

>member
-1 MVLGDLMR
+1 MR
-9 ALHDEI
+9 ELHNEI
-15 VPKLSIAMGKLELNE
+15 VPKLSTAMVELGLNE

-50 PCHTF
+50 PCHTL
-55 SKFFRK
+55 SKILRK
-61 SPNDIAIEIANNLG
+61 SPNDIAIAIANNLDS
-75 PELSEIV
+75 ELSEIA

-92 FKARNSWISKKISS
+92 FKAKNSWISKKISS
-106 MNLDPRLGVG
+106 MNSDPRLGVE

-123 VIDYSSPNIAKRMH
+123 VIDYSSPIIAKRMH

-149 LSRILSFKGH
+149 LSRIFSFKGH

-178 EHFIECDKNNIGD
+178 EHFIECDNNNVGE
-191 IDLSTFYR
+191 IDLSTFYK
-199 EARYKFENIDN
+199 EARYKFENIDD

-216 KRVVKLQSRDEET
+216 QRVVKLQSRDAET
-229 IDLWQKLVDLSL
+229 IDLWQKLVDFSL
-241 VNFNLIYQML
+241 VNFNSVYQLL

-271 EVVKRLESK
+271 EVVKRLESQD
-280 NLIVESEGALVVFP
+280 LIVESEGALVVFP
-294 DGWYNRENDPLP
+294 DGWYNRENEPLP
-306 LIIRKSDG
+306 LIIRKGDG

-348 HFSMVFQVAKDAEF
+348 HFSMVFQVAKDAKF
-362 MDETIKAVHVPFGL
+362 MDEKTKAVHVSFGL

-389 GKVIT
+389 GKAIT
-394 LKELLEESVL
+394 LEELLEESVN
-404 RAEKLIIEKN
+404 RAEKLILEYN
-414 PSMSALERNKVSKMI
+414 SSMSDSDRIKVSNMI
-429 GIGAIKYAD
+429 GIGSIKYAD

-477 KSSVSRESTIYS
+477 KSSISRESTFNS

-504 IIRFSESIDE
+504 IIGFSESIDE

-541 CPVLDTNDETTM
+541 CPVLISNDEAKM

-568 KGLEL
+568 TGLGL
-573 LGIETPTNM
+573 LGIETPENM

>member
-9 ALHDEI
+9 ELHNEI
-15 VPKLSIAMGKLELNE
+15 VPKLSTAMVKLGLNE

-50 PCHTF
+50 PCHTL
-55 SKFFRK
+55 SKILRK
-61 SPNDIAIEIANNLG
+61 SPNDIAIAIANNLDS
-75 PELSEIV
+75 ELSDIA

-92 FKARNSWISKKISS
+92 FKAKNSWISKKISS
-106 MNLDPRLGVG
+106 MNSDPRLGVE

-149 LSRILSFKGH
+149 LSRIFSFKGH

-178 EHFIECDKNNIGD
+178 EHFIECDNNNVGE
-191 IDLSTFYR
+191 IDLSTFYK
-199 EARYKFENIDN
+199 EARYKFENIDD

-216 KRVVKLQSRDEET
+216 QRVVKLQSRDAET
-229 IDLWQKLVDLSL
+229 IDLWQKLVDFSL
-241 VNFNLIYQML
+241 VNFNSVYQML

-271 EVVKRLESK
+271 EVVKRLESQD
-280 NLIVESEGALVVFP
+280 LIVESEGALVVFP
-294 DGWYNRENDPLP
+294 DGWYNRENEPLP
-306 LIIRKSDG
+306 LIIRKGDG

-348 HFSMVFQVAKDAEF
+348 HFSMVFQVANDAKF
-362 MDETIKAVHVPFGL
+362 MDEKIKAVHVSFGL

-389 GKVIT
+389 GKAIT
-394 LKELLEESVL
+394 LEELLEESVN
-404 RAEKLIIEKN
+404 RAEKLILEKN
-414 PSMSALERNKVSKMI
+414 SSMSDSDRKKVSKMI

-477 KSSVSRESTIYS
+477 KSSISRESTFNS

-504 IIRFSESIDE
+504 LIGFSESIDE

-541 CPVLDTNDETTM
+541 CPVLVSNDEAKM

-568 KGLEL
+568 TGLGL
-573 LGIETPTNM
+573 LGIETPENM

>member
-1 MVLGDLMR
+1 MR
-9 ALHDEI
+9 ELHNEI
-15 VPKLSIAMGKLELNE
+15 VPKLSTAMVELGLNE

-50 PCHTF
+50 PCHTL
-55 SKFFRK
+55 SKILRK
-61 SPNDIAIEIANNLG
+61 SPNDIAIAIANNLDS
-75 PELSEIV
+75 ELSEIA

-92 FKARNSWISKKISS
+92 FKAKNSWISKKISS
-106 MNLDPRLGVG
+106 MNSDPRLGVE

-149 LSRILSFKGH
+149 LSRIFSFKGH

-178 EHFIECDKNNIGD
+178 EHFIECDNNNVGE
-191 IDLSTFYR
+191 IDLSTFYK
-199 EARYKFENIDN
+199 EARYKFENIDD

-216 KRVVKLQSRDEET
+216 QRVVKLQSRDAET
-229 IDLWQKLVDLSL
+229 IDLWQKLVDFSL
-241 VNFNLIYQML
+241 VNFNSVYQLL

-271 EVVKRLESK
+271 EVVKRLESQD
-280 NLIVESEGALVVFP
+280 LIVESEGALVVFP

-306 LIIRKSDG
+306 LIIRKGDG

-348 HFSMVFQVAKDAEF
+348 HFSMVFQVAKDAKF
-362 MDETIKAVHVPFGL
+362 MDEKTKAVHVSFGL

-389 GKVIT
+389 GKAIT
-394 LKELLEESVL
+394 LEELLEESVN
-404 RAEKLIIEKN
+404 RAEKLILEKN
-414 PSMSALERNKVSKMI
+414 SSMSDSDRKKVSKMI

-477 KSSVSRESTIYS
+477 KSSISRESTFNS

-504 IIRFSESIDE
+504 IIGFSESIDE

-541 CPVLDTNDETTM
+541 CPVLISNDEAKM

-568 KGLEL
+568 TGLGL
-573 LGIETPTNM
+573 LGIETPENM

>member
-9 ALHDEI
+9 ELHNEI
-15 VPKLSIAMGKLELNE
+15 VPKLSTAMVKLGLND
-30 NQWLNSL
+30 NQWLSSL

-50 PCHTF
+50 PCHTL
-55 SKFFRK
+55 SKILRK
-61 SPNDIAIEIANNLG
+61 SPNDIAIEIANNLDS
-75 PELSEIV
+75 ELSEIV

-92 FKARNSWISKKISS
+92 FKAKNSWISKKISS
-106 MNLDPRLGVG
+106 MNSDPRLGVE

-123 VIDYSSPNIAKRMH
+123 VIDYSSPNIAKKMH

-149 LSRILSFKGH
+149 LSRIFSFKGH

-178 EHFIECDKNNIGD
+178 EHFIECDNNNVGEIE
-191 IDLSTFYR
+191 LSTFYK
-199 EARYKFENIDN
+199 EARYKFENIDD

-216 KRVVKLQSRDEET
+216 QRVVKLQSRDAET
-229 IDLWQKLVDLSL
+229 IDLWQKLVDFSL
-241 VNFNLIYQML
+241 VNFNSVYQML

-271 EVVKRLESK
+271 EVVKRLESQ

-294 DGWYNRENDPLP
+294 DGWYNRENEPLP
-306 LIIRKSDG
+306 LIIRKGDG

-348 HFSMVFQVAKDAEF
+348 HFSMVFQVAKDAKF
-362 MDETIKAVHVPFGL
+362 MDEKIKAVHVSFGL

-389 GKVIT
+389 GKAIT
-394 LKELLEESVL
+394 LKELLEESVN
-404 RAEKLIIEKN
+404 RAEKLILEKN
-414 PSMSALERNKVSKMI
+414 SSMSDSDRKKISKMI

-477 KSSVSRESTIYS
+477 KSSISRESTFNS

-504 IIRFSESIDE
+504 LIGFSESIDE

-541 CPVLDTNDETTM
+541 CPVLVSNDETQM

-568 KGLEL
+568 TGLGL
-573 LGIETPTNM
+573 LGIETPENM

>member
-1 MVLGDLMR
+1 MR
-9 ALHDEI
+9 ELHNEI
-15 VPKLSIAMGKLELNE
+15 VPKLSTAMVKLGLND
-30 NQWLNSL
+30 NQWLSSL

-50 PCHTF
+50 PCHTL
-55 SKFFRK
+55 SKILRK
-61 SPNDIAIEIANNLG
+61 SPNDIAIEIANNLDS
-75 PELSEIV
+75 ELSEIA

-92 FKARNSWISKKISS
+92 FKAKNSWISKKISS
-106 MNLDPRLGVG
+106 MNSDPRLGVE

-149 LSRILSFKGH
+149 LSRIFSFKGH
-159 NVVGENHIG
+159 NVIGENHIG

-178 EHFIECDKNNIGD
+178 EHFIECDNNNVGE
-191 IDLSTFYR
+191 IDLSTFYK
-199 EARYKFENIDN
+199 EARYKFENIDD

-216 KRVVKLQSRDEET
+216 QRVVKLQSRDAET
-229 IDLWQKLVDLSL
+229 IDLWQKLVDFSL
-241 VNFNLIYQML
+241 VNFNSVYQML

-271 EVVKRLESK
+271 EVVKRLESQ

-294 DGWYNRENDPLP
+294 DGWYNRENEPLP
-306 LIIRKSDG
+306 LIIRKGDG

-348 HFSMVFQVAKDAEF
+348 HFSMVFQVAKDAKF
-362 MDETIKAVHVPFGL
+362 MDEKIKAVHVSFGL

-389 GKVIT
+389 GKAIT
-394 LKELLEESVL
+394 LKELLEESVN
-404 RAEKLIIEKN
+404 RAEKLILEKN
-414 PSMSALERNKVSKMI
+414 SSMSDSDRKKVSKMI

-477 KSSVSRESTIYS
+477 KSSISRESTFNS

-504 IIRFSESIDE
+504 LIGFSESIDE

-541 CPVLDTNDETTM
+541 CPVLVSNDETQM

-568 KGLEL
+568 TGLGL
-573 LGIETPTNM
+573 LGIETPENM